1 MMIGQLVRRAQ
12 VAYHKRA
19 TWTAGGHPRD
29 PGIVKMIGGQR
40 ESAAGIQITRE
51 TIIRYPPLWKGVSLI
66 SEMIAKVP
74 VRVFKYVDMD
84 GRRGSE
90 PDGEHPADYLL
101 YRSPNAAEWLTP
113 FNVKRLVQSHA
124 LIEGNGYLYVN
135 RLPDGSPES
144 LIPMLPDR
152 TYPIRDGGKLWYVT
166 RVKGENGGSERKLL
180 FPDNVI
186 HIRGLGFDGLSGY
199 PIMDYGLDALG
210 LGLAVQNCGAKFFA
224 QGGTATGILM
234 VPGNIDEEEL
244 ANLRNS
250 WDKLYSGVQNNTKIM
265 VLEEDRYKYQQ
276 LTIDPDKAQSVQTQ
290 EIAAIQCANLLRL
303 PAHKLGAKVNTSY
316 NSLEQENQACLD
328 EAYDPWLVQWEEELE
343 SKLLTE
349 QQKQDDTHYVEFDR
363 KRLVT
368 PDLRT
373 RVDCHNV
380 RILGGWETPDEARYD
395 LGENPLEDGL
405 GAVIRVPLNTGNAGG
420 DPASTDKGKV
430 PPIPGEDPADDTLSP
445 EDAPV
450 PPKRAKAMEDAC
462 KAALTETLVRAIRR
476 ISANAKRAA
485 ASQGNFLRWLEGME
499 AEHRAIVE
507 EMLLPI
513 AAIREASGGPAAK
526 AAAVETAGKL
536 FATIR
541 ADLLEASGKYTADRF
556 AAGVE
561 RETWL
566 GERRW
571 VLAVLN

>member
-1 MMIGQLVRRAQ
+1 MIGQLIRHAQ
-12 VAYHKRA
+12 VAYSKRA

-29 PGIVKMIGGQR
+29 PVLVKIVGAQR

-74 VRVFKYVDMD
+74 VRVFKFMDID

-101 YRSPNAAEWLTP
+101 YRSPNAAEWFTP
-113 FNVKRLVQSHA
+113 FSVKRLVQSHA
-124 LIEGNGYLYVN
+124 IIEGNGYLYIN

-166 RVKGENGGSERKLL
+166 RVKGENGGTERKLL

-234 VPGNIDEEEL
+234 VPGNTDEEEL
-244 ANLRNS
+244 ANLRKS
-250 WDKLYSGVQNNTKIM
+250 WDKLYSGVENNTKIM

-290 EIAAIQCANLLRL
+290 ELAIIQTANLLRL

-343 SKLLTE
+343 QKLLTE
-349 QQKQDDTHYVEFDR
+349 EQKRNDTHYIEFDR

-368 PDLRT
+368 PDLKT
-373 RVDCHNV
+373 RVDTHNV
-380 RILGGWETPDEARYD
+380 RILGGWETPDEARHD
-395 LGENPLEDGL
+395 LGENPLPDGL
-405 GAVIRVPLNTGNAGG
+405 GKSIRVPLNTGNAGG
-420 DPASTDKGKV
+420 DPASTDKDKV
-430 PPIPGEDPADDTLSP
+430 PPIPGEKPAADMP
-445 EDAPV
+445 MK
-450 PPKRAKAMEDAC
+450 PKRSEALEAAC
-462 KAALTETLVRAIRR
+462 KVALTETLVRAIRR
-476 ISANAKRAA
+476 VAVHAKRAA
-485 ASQGNFLRWLEGME
+485 GTPKDFPRWLAAFED
-499 AEHRAIVE
+499 EHRAAVE
-507 EMLLPI
+507 EMLLPVL
-513 AAIREASGGPAAK
+513 AIVEAGGGREAK
-526 AAAVETAGKL
+526 VVAVETAGKL
-536 FATIR
+536 FATMR
-541 ADLLEASGKYTADRF
+541 ADLNEASGKYTADKF

-561 RETWL
+561 KETRD
-566 GERRW
+566 GESKW
-571 VLAVLN
+571 TQAVLN